1 MNACKSTAH
10 GFGQPL
16 GVPADADEISDAESG
31 TEDEDDEE
39 EEPEEQRRSEPVS
52 VVAYSPESC
61 RVGRESPPKNCNS

>member
-39 EEPEEQRRSEPVS
+39 EEPEEE
-52 VVAYSPESC
+52 
-61 RVGRESPPKNCNS
+61 